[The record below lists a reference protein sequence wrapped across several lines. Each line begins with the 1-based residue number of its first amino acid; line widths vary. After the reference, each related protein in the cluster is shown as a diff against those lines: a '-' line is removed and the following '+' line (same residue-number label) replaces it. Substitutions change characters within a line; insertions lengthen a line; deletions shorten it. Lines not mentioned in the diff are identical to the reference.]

1 MSSIPPTPPIPPRAP
16 EHERFVQRPTAP
28 AAAGMAGHGSF
39 SVPGGRKPASGW
51 VIMGRIKAG
60 MVVFT
65 VLLAMVACVGLHPV
79 LGNIVK
85 DQGVKV
91 EGLGAVYMAYPW
103 LGVLLGLPALACCV
117 PLFRGGSR
125 TILWMSLATL
135 LALLPFALLFMGFLA
150 VVAPLYD
157 IAVV

>member
-1 MSSIPPTPPIPPRAP
+1 MPTPPIPPNLPPRAP
-16 EHERFVQRPTAP
+16 EHERYVPPARADATAI
-28 AAAGMAGHGSF
+28 
-39 SVPGGRKPASGW
+39 GRRAPSNGW

-65 VLLAMVACVGLHPV
+65 VLLAMAACVGLHPV
-79 LGNIVK
+79 LANFVK

-103 LGVLLGLPALACCV
+103 LGILLGVPALACCV
-117 PLFRGGSR
+117 PLFRGQSR

-135 LALLPFALLFMGFLA
+135 LALLPFGLLFMGFLS
-150 VVAPLYD
+150 VVVPLYSVPV
-157 IAVV
+157 I